1 MAARTPP
8 PAPALPIARPH
19 RLPAPQERCRLD
31 AILTLVDAKHVL
43 RHLDEQ
49 KPEGVENEA
58 VEQVAF
64 ADRIL
69 LNKVDLVSLAEKAE
83 VVRRLRGIN
92 AFAEVLEATHS
103 RFDLDKVLGV
113 GAFDLGRVLE
123 VRTDYY
129 SPREDSWAWRARA
142 LCNAI

>member
-1 MAARTPP
+1 
-8 PAPALPIARPH
+8 
-19 RLPAPQERCRLD
+19 
-31 AILTLVDAKHVL
+31 VDAKHVL